1 MRIMIVLLSNS
12 HDCDETELGGRW
24 LSRIGSVGEPE
35 IKTSL
40 KNIPQSALSEVCFL
54 DGAPP

>member
-1 MRIMIVLLSNS
+1 MKCLLSNS
-12 HDCDETELGGRW
+12 HDCDETELGGRS
-24 LSRIGSVGEPE
+24 LSRIGSIVEPE